1 MNVVFVEVSTS
12 ATVVEE
18 KQPALKYWRKMMNIH
33 VSDRKIHESTKQLNF
48 MKI

>member
-1 MNVVFVEVSTS
+1 MNAVFVEVSTT
-12 ATVVEE
+12 ATAIED
-18 KQPALKYWRKMMNIH
+18 KQPALKYKRKMMNIH